1 MALTTV
7 SAGNKVTQWDDDF
20 FTQYV
25 RDNRFKRYMGTDEN
39 AIIQLVED
47 LTVKRGG
54 NVVLT
59 LIAKL
64 TGAGVTGNTLLEGQ
78 EEALANYD
86 FSIAVNTLRHAVA
99 VTDHE
104 QQFTEIELRNAAKT
118 MLKLWSME
126 KLRDGIIAALA
137 SINGVAYGTANATQ
151 RNTWLTGNSD
161 RVLFGSSVANN
172 TGVHATSLAN
182 IDATSDKL
190 TRQVV
195 SLAKRRAQTANPII
209 RPIRVTEDEEAYV
222 MFANSLSFRD
232 LRADLEGVHKDA
244 MERGKNNPL
253 FRGGD
258 LIWDNVVIREVPE
271 IATLP
276 DVGAGG
282 TVDVGPNYL
291 CGAQALG
298 IAWAKRTKSTTDVRD
313 YGFVKGVGIHEMRG
327 IEKARFNGKDHGVL
341 TVFTAAE
348 PDA

>member
-7 SAGNKVTQWDDDF
+7 AAGNKVTQWDSDF
-20 FTQYV
+20 FAQYV

-39 AIIQLVED
+39 SIIQLIED

-86 FSIAVNTLRHAVA
+86 FNIAVNTLRHAVA

-104 QQFTEIELRNAAKT
+104 QQFTEIELRNAAKM
-118 MLKLWSME
+118 MLKLWAME

-137 SINGVAYGTANATQ
+137 SIDGVAYGTATATQ
-151 RNTWLTGNSD
+151 RNTWLTNNSD
-161 RVLFGSSVANN
+161 RVLFGASVSNN
-172 TGVHATSLAN
+172 TGVHATSLQN
-182 IDATSDKL
+182 IDNTDDKL
-190 TRQVV
+190 THKVV

-222 MFANSLSFRD
+222 MFANSMAFRD
-232 LRADLEGVHKDA
+232 LREDLSTIHKDA

-258 LIWDNVVIREVPE
+258 LLWDNVVIREVPE
-271 IATLP
+271 IPLLS
-276 DVGAGG
+276 GAGASG
-282 TVDVGPNYL
+282 IQVGPNYL

-298 IAWAKRTKSTTDVRD
+298 VAWAKRTKSTTDVRD

-327 IEKARFNGKDHGVL
+327 VEKCRFNNKDHGVL
-341 TVFTAAE
+341 TVFAAAVA
-348 PDA
+348 DA

>member
-7 SAGNKVTQWDDDF
+7 SAGNKVTQWDSDF
-20 FTQYV
+20 FAEYV
-25 RDNRFKRYMGTDEN
+25 RDNRFKRYMGTNEN
-39 AIIQLVED
+39 AIIQLIED

-64 TGAGVTGNTLLEGQ
+64 VGSGVTGNNLLEGN

-86 FSIAVNTLRHAVA
+86 FSIAVDTLRHAVA

-118 MLKLWSME
+118 MLKLWAME
-126 KLRDGIIAALA
+126 KMRDGIIAALA
-137 SINGVAYGTANATQ
+137 SIDGIAYGTANATQ
-151 RNTWLTGNSD
+151 RNTWLTNNSD
-161 RVLFGSSVANN
+161 RVLFGSAVSNN
-172 TGVHATSLAN
+172 TGVHATSLQN
-182 IDATSDKL
+182 IDNTADKL

-209 RPIRVTEDEEAYV
+209 RPVRVAEDEEAYV
-222 MFANSLSFRD
+222 MFANSMAFRD
-232 LRADLEGVHKDA
+232 LREDLSTIHKDA

-258 LIWDNVVIREVPE
+258 LLWDNVVIREVPE
-271 IATLP
+271 IPLLA
-276 DVGAGG
+276 GAGADG
-282 TVDVGPNYL
+282 IQVGPNYL

-298 IAWAKRTKSTTDVRD
+298 VAWAKRTKSTTDVRD

-327 IEKARFNGKDHGVL
+327 VEKCRFNNKDHGVL
-341 TVFTAAE
+341 TVFAAAVA
-348 PDA
+348 DA